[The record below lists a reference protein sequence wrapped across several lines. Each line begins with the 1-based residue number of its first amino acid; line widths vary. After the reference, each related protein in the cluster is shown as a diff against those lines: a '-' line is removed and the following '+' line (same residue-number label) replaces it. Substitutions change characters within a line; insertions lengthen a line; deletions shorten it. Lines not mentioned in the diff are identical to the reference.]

1 MAESNDCL
9 SDDMLDSLLFM
20 ACGIDR
26 NIDGGWLL
34 SRFTYCGVFPGFMLS
49 LYDAD
54 RRSSVMS
61 R

>member
-34 SRFTYCGVFPGFMLS
+34 SRFTYCGVFSGFM
-49 LYDAD
+49 
-54 RRSSVMS
+54 
-61 R
+61 